1 MFYKGTSLAQD
12 GRFLNPD
19 KKIQSKLNYPEEF
32 SHKISKNKIN
42 IPIIKQWI
50 SKKIN
55 DILSFDDELLTNLII
70 NLIEET
76 ENEFIDGK
84 NIYYSIMGF
93 LGDDTFNFC
102 QELWKILIKGQNSKN
117 FIPIEL
123 IQEKKIEIEEEA
135 KNKKNKMK
143 FLEDLIKKEESIK
156 ESKNEND
163 NKNSHH
169 HKHKHKDDSHKHH
182 HHHHRNKNYY
192 KYKDNH
198 HKLTRKRSRSNSDK
212 TK

>member
-12 GRFLNPD
+12 GRFVNPD

-70 NLIEET
+70 NLIEEN

-102 QELWKILIKGQNSKN
+102 QELWKILIKGENSKN

-135 KNKKNKMK
+135 KIKKNKMK
-143 FLEDLIKKEESIK
+143 FLEDLIKKEESLK
-156 ESKNEND
+156 ENKIEND
-163 NKNSHH
+163 KSHH
-169 HKHKHKDDSHKHH
+169 HHRHKHKHKDDSYKHH
-182 HHHHRNKNYY
+182 HHDYY
-192 KYKDNH
+192 KYKDDK
-198 HKLTRKRSRSNSDK
+198 HKLSRSRSKNEK

>member
-12 GRFLNPD
+12 GRFVNPD

-70 NLIEET
+70 NLIEEN

-102 QELWKILIKGQNSKN
+102 QELWKILIKGENSKN

-135 KNKKNKMK
+135 KIKKNKMK
-143 FLEDLIKKEESIK
+143 FLEDLIKKEESLK
-156 ESKNEND
+156 ENKIEND
-163 NKNSHH
+163 KSHH
-169 HKHKHKDDSHKHH
+169 HHHRHKHKNKDDSYKHH
-182 HHHHRNKNYY
+182 HHHDYY
-192 KYKDNH
+192 KYKENK
-198 HKLTRKRSRSNSDK
+198 HKLSRSRSKNEK

>member
-12 GRFLNPD
+12 GRFVNPD

-70 NLIEET
+70 NLIEEN

-102 QELWKILIKGQNSKN
+102 QELWKILIKGENSKN

-123 IQEKKIEIEEEA
+123 IQEKKIEIEKEE
-135 KNKKNKMK
+135 KIKKNKMK
-143 FLEDLIKKEESIK
+143 FLEDLIKKEESLK
-156 ESKNEND
+156 ENKIEND
-163 NKNSHH
+163 KSHH
-169 HKHKHKDDSHKHH
+169 HHHRHKHKHKDDSYKHH
-182 HHHHRNKNYY
+182 HHDYY
-192 KYKDNH
+192 KYKDDK
-198 HKLTRKRSRSNSDK
+198 HKLSRSRSKNEK

>member
-1 MFYKGTSLAQD
+1 MFYKGTSLFQD

-70 NLIEET
+70 NLIEEND
-76 ENEFIDGK
+76 NEFIDGK
-84 NIYYSIMGF
+84 KIYYTIMGF
-93 LGDDTFNFC
+93 LGEDTFNFC

-117 FIPIEL
+117 FIPYEL

-135 KNKKNKMK
+135 KIKKNKMK
-143 FLEDLIKKEESIK
+143 FLEDLIKKEETIK
-156 ESKNEND
+156 ESKIDKE
-163 NKNSHH
+163 KNHHQHHH
-169 HKHKHKDDSHKHH
+169 HKNKYRDDSHKHN
-182 HHHHRNKNYY
+182 HRNKNYY
-192 KYKDNH
+192 KDINKHKH
-198 HKLTRKRSRSNSDK
+198 HRSRNNSK
-212 TK
+212 ETK

>member
-12 GRFLNPD
+12 GRFVNPD

-70 NLIEET
+70 NLIEEN

-102 QELWKILIKGQNSKN
+102 QELWKILIKGENSKN

-135 KNKKNKMK
+135 KIKKNKMK
-143 FLEDLIKKEESIK
+143 FLEDLIKKEESLK
-156 ESKNEND
+156 ENKIEND
-163 NKNSHH
+163 KSHH
-169 HKHKHKDDSHKHH
+169 HHYRHKHKHKDDSYKHH
-182 HHHHRNKNYY
+182 HHDYY
-192 KYKDNH
+192 KYKDDK
-198 HKLTRKRSRSNSDK
+198 HKLSRSRSKNEK

>member
-12 GRFLNPD
+12 GRFVNPD

-55 DILSFDDELLTNLII
+55 DILSFDDELLTNLIV
-70 NLIEET
+70 NLIEEN

-93 LGDDTFNFC
+93 LGDDTFKFC
-102 QELWKILIKGQNSKN
+102 QELWKILSKGENSKN

-135 KNKKNKMK
+135 KIKKNKMK
-143 FLEDLIKKEESIK
+143 FLEDLIKKEESLK
-156 ESKNEND
+156 ENKIEND
-163 NKNSHH
+163 KSHH
-169 HKHKHKDDSHKHH
+169 HHHRHKHKHKDDSYKHH
-182 HHHHRNKNYY
+182 HHDYY
-192 KYKDNH
+192 KYKDDK
-198 HKLTRKRSRSNSDK
+198 HKLSRSRSKNEK

>member
-12 GRFLNPD
+12 GRFVNPD

-55 DILSFDDELLTNLII
+55 DILSFDDELLTNLIV
-70 NLIEET
+70 NLIEEN

-102 QELWKILIKGQNSKN
+102 QELWKILIKGENSKN

-135 KNKKNKMK
+135 KIKKNKMK
-143 FLEDLIKKEESIK
+143 FLEDLIKKEESLK
-156 ESKNEND
+156 ENKIEND
-163 NKNSHH
+163 KSHH
-169 HKHKHKDDSHKHH
+169 HHHRHKHKNKDDSYKHH
-182 HHHHRNKNYY
+182 HHHDYY
-192 KYKDNH
+192 KYKDNK
-198 HKLTRKRSRSNSDK
+198 HKLSRSRSKNEK

>member
-12 GRFLNPD
+12 GRFVNPD

-55 DILSFDDELLTNLII
+55 DILSFDDELLTNLIV
-70 NLIEET
+70 NLIEEN

-102 QELWKILIKGQNSKN
+102 QELWKILIKGENSKN

-135 KNKKNKMK
+135 KIKKNKMK
-143 FLEDLIKKEESIK
+143 FLEDLIKKEESLK
-156 ESKNEND
+156 ENKIEND
-163 NKNSHH
+163 KSHHH
-169 HKHKHKDDSHKHH
+169 HKHKNKDDSYKHH
-182 HHHHRNKNYY
+182 HHHDYY
-192 KYKDNH
+192 KYKDNK
-198 HKLTRKRSRSNSDK
+198 HKLSRSRSKNEK

>member
-12 GRFLNPD
+12 GRFVNPD

-55 DILSFDDELLTNLII
+55 DILSFDDELLTNLIV
-70 NLIEET
+70 NLIEEN

-102 QELWKILIKGQNSKN
+102 QELWKILIKGENSKN

-135 KNKKNKMK
+135 KIKKNKMK
-143 FLEDLIKKEESIK
+143 FLEDLIKKEESLK
-156 ESKNEND
+156 ENKIEND
-163 NKNSHH
+163 KS
-169 HKHKHKDDSHKHH
+169 HH
-182 HHHHRNKNYY
+182 HHHHRHKHKNKDDSYKHHHHHDYY
-192 KYKDNH
+192 KYKDNK
-198 HKLTRKRSRSNSDK
+198 HKLSRSRSKNEK

>member
-12 GRFLNPD
+12 GRFVNPD

-55 DILSFDDELLTNLII
+55 DILSFDDELLTNLIV
-70 NLIEET
+70 NLIEEN

-102 QELWKILIKGQNSKN
+102 QELWKILIKGENSKN

-123 IQEKKIEIEEEA
+123 IQEKKIEIEEES
-135 KNKKNKMK
+135 KIKKNKMK
-143 FLEDLIKKEESIK
+143 FLEDLIKKEESLK
-156 ESKNEND
+156 ENKIEND
-163 NKNSHH
+163 KSHH
-169 HKHKHKDDSHKHH
+169 HHHRHKHKNKDDSYKHH
-182 HHHHRNKNYY
+182 HHHDYY
-192 KYKDNH
+192 KYKENK
-198 HKLTRKRSRSNSDK
+198 HKLSRSRSKNEK
-212 TK
+212 AK

>member
-12 GRFLNPD
+12 GRFVNPD

-55 DILSFDDELLTNLII
+55 DILSFDDELLTNLIV
-70 NLIEET
+70 NLIEEN

-102 QELWKILIKGQNSKN
+102 QELWKILIKGENSKN

-135 KNKKNKMK
+135 KIKKNKMK
-143 FLEDLIKKEESIK
+143 FLEDLIKKEESLK
-156 ESKNEND
+156 ENKIEND
-163 NKNSHH
+163 KSHH
-169 HKHKHKDDSHKHH
+169 HHHRHKHKHKDDSYKHH
-182 HHHHRNKNYY
+182 HHDYY
-192 KYKDNH
+192 KYKDDK
-198 HKLTRKRSRSNSDK
+198 HKLSRSRSKNEK

>member
-12 GRFLNPD
+12 GRFVNPD

-55 DILSFDDELLTNLII
+55 DILSFDDELLTNLIV
-70 NLIEET
+70 NLIEEN

-102 QELWKILIKGQNSKN
+102 QELWKILIKGENSKN

-135 KNKKNKMK
+135 KIKKNKMK
-143 FLEDLIKKEESIK
+143 FLEDLIKKEESLK
-156 ESKNEND
+156 ENKIEND
-163 NKNSHH
+163 KSHHHHH
-169 HKHKHKDDSHKHH
+169 HKHKNKDDSYKHH
-182 HHHHRNKNYY
+182 HHHDYY
-192 KYKDNH
+192 KYKDNK
-198 HKLTRKRSRSNSDK
+198 HKLSRSRSKNEK
-212 TK
+212 KIIN

>member
-12 GRFLNPD
+12 GRFVNPD

-55 DILSFDDELLTNLII
+55 DILSFDDELLTNLIV
-70 NLIEET
+70 NLIEEN

-102 QELWKILIKGQNSKN
+102 QELWKILIKGENSKN

-135 KNKKNKMK
+135 KIKKNKMK
-143 FLEDLIKKEESIK
+143 FLEDLIKKEESLK
-156 ESKNEND
+156 ENKIEND
-163 NKNSHH
+163 KSHH
-169 HKHKHKDDSHKHH
+169 HHHRHKHKNKDDSYKHH
-182 HHHHRNKNYY
+182 HHHDYY
-192 KYKDNH
+192 KYKDNR
-198 HKLTRKRSRSNSDK
+198 HKLSRSRSKNEK

>member
-12 GRFLNPD
+12 GRFVNPD

-55 DILSFDDELLTNLII
+55 DILSFDDELLTNLIV
-70 NLIEET
+70 NLIEEN

-102 QELWKILIKGQNSKN
+102 QELWKILIKGENSKN

-135 KNKKNKMK
+135 KIKKNKMK
-143 FLEDLIKKEESIK
+143 FLEDLIKKEESLK
-156 ESKNEND
+156 ENKIEND
-163 NKNSHH
+163 KSHHHHH
-169 HKHKHKDDSHKHH
+169 HKHKNKDDSYKHH
-182 HHHHRNKNYY
+182 HHHDYY
-192 KYKDNH
+192 KYKDNK
-198 HKLTRKRSRSNSDK
+198 HKLSRSRSKNEK

>member
-12 GRFLNPD
+12 GRFVNPD

-55 DILSFDDELLTNLII
+55 DILSFDDELLTNLIV
-70 NLIEET
+70 NLIEEN

-93 LGDDTFNFC
+93 LGDDTFHFC
-102 QELWKILIKGQNSKN
+102 QELWKILIKGENSKN

-135 KNKKNKMK
+135 KIKKNKMK
-143 FLEDLIKKEESIK
+143 FLEDLIKKEESLK
-156 ESKNEND
+156 ENKIEND
-163 NKNSHH
+163 KSHH
-169 HKHKHKDDSHKHH
+169 HHHRHKHKHKDDSYKHH
-182 HHHHRNKNYY
+182 HHHDYY
-192 KYKDNH
+192 KYKENK
-198 HKLTRKRSRSNSDK
+198 HKLSRSRSKNEK
-212 TK
+212 AK

>member
-12 GRFLNPD
+12 GRFVNPD

-55 DILSFDDELLTNLII
+55 DILSFDDELLTNLIV
-70 NLIEET
+70 NLIEEN

-102 QELWKILIKGQNSKN
+102 QELWKILIKGENSKN

-135 KNKKNKMK
+135 KIKKNKMK
-143 FLEDLIKKEESIK
+143 FLEDLIKKEESLK
-156 ESKNEND
+156 ENKIEND
-163 NKNSHH
+163 KS
-169 HKHKHKDDSHKHH
+169 H
-182 HHHHRNKNYY
+182 HHHHRHKHKYKDDSYKHHHHDYY
-192 KYKDNH
+192 KYKDDK
-198 HKLTRKRSRSNSDK
+198 HKLSRSRSKNEK

>member
-12 GRFLNPD
+12 GRFVNPD

-70 NLIEET
+70 NLIEEN

-102 QELWKILIKGQNSKN
+102 QELWKILIKGENSKN

-135 KNKKNKMK
+135 KIKKNKMK
-143 FLEDLIKKEESIK
+143 FLEDLIKKEESLK
-156 ESKNEND
+156 ENKIEND
-163 NKNSHH
+163 KSHH
-169 HKHKHKDDSHKHH
+169 HHHRHKHKNKDDSYKHH
-182 HHHHRNKNYY
+182 HHHDYY
-192 KYKDNH
+192 KYK
-198 HKLTRKRSRSNSDK
+198 
-212 TK
+212 

>member
-12 GRFLNPD
+12 GRFVNPD

-70 NLIEET
+70 NLIEEN

-102 QELWKILIKGQNSKN
+102 QELWKILIKGENSKN

-135 KNKKNKMK
+135 KIKKNKMK
-143 FLEDLIKKEESIK
+143 FLEDLIKKEESLK
-156 ESKNEND
+156 ENKIEND
-163 NKNSHH
+163 KS
-169 HKHKHKDDSHKHH
+169 H
-182 HHHHRNKNYY
+182 HHHHRHKHKYKDDSYKHHHHDYY
-192 KYKDNH
+192 KYKDDK
-198 HKLTRKRSRSNSDK
+198 HKLSRSRSKNEK

>member
-12 GRFLNPD
+12 GRFVNPD

-55 DILSFDDELLTNLII
+55 DILSFDDELLTNLIV
-70 NLIEET
+70 NLIEEN
-76 ENEFIDGK
+76 ENEFINGK

-102 QELWKILIKGQNSKN
+102 QELWKILIKGENSKN

-135 KNKKNKMK
+135 KIKKNKMK
-143 FLEDLIKKEESIK
+143 FLEDLIKKEESLK
-156 ESKNEND
+156 ENKIEND
-163 NKNSHH
+163 KSHH
-169 HKHKHKDDSHKHH
+169 HHHRHKHKHKDDSYKHH
-182 HHHHRNKNYY
+182 HHDYY
-192 KYKDNH
+192 KYKDDK
-198 HKLTRKRSRSNSDK
+198 HKLSRSRSKNEK

>member
-12 GRFLNPD
+12 GRFVNPD

-70 NLIEET
+70 NLIEEN

-102 QELWKILIKGQNSKN
+102 QELWKILIKGENSKN

-135 KNKKNKMK
+135 KIKKNKMK
-143 FLEDLIKKEESIK
+143 FLEDLIKKEESLK
-156 ESKNEND
+156 ENKIEND
-163 NKNSHH
+163 KSHH
-169 HKHKHKDDSHKHH
+169 HHHRHKHKNKDDNYKHH
-182 HHHHRNKNYY
+182 HHHDYY
-192 KYKDNH
+192 KYKENK
-198 HKLTRKRSRSNSDK
+198 HKLSRSRSKNEK

>member
-12 GRFLNPD
+12 GRFVNPD

-55 DILSFDDELLTNLII
+55 DILSFDDELLTNLIV
-70 NLIEET
+70 NLIEEN

-102 QELWKILIKGQNSKN
+102 QELWKILIKGENSKN

-135 KNKKNKMK
+135 KIKKNKMK
-143 FLEDLIKKEESIK
+143 FLEDLIKKEESLK
-156 ESKNEND
+156 ENKIEND
-163 NKNSHH
+163 KSHH
-169 HKHKHKDDSHKHH
+169 HHHRHKHKNKDDSYKHH
-182 HHHHRNKNYY
+182 HHHDYY
-192 KYKDNH
+192 KYKENK
-198 HKLTRKRSRSNSDK
+198 HKLSRSRSKNEK

>member
-12 GRFLNPD
+12 GRFVNPD

-55 DILSFDDELLTNLII
+55 DILSFDDELLTNLIV
-70 NLIEET
+70 NLIEEN

-102 QELWKILIKGQNSKN
+102 QELWKILIKGENSKN

-135 KNKKNKMK
+135 KIKKNKMK
-143 FLEDLIKKEESIK
+143 FLEDLIKKEESLK
-156 ESKNEND
+156 ENKIEND
-163 NKNSHH
+163 KSHH
-169 HKHKHKDDSHKHH
+169 HHHRHKHKNKDDSYKHH
-182 HHHHRNKNYY
+182 HHHDYY
-192 KYKDNH
+192 KYKENK
-198 HKLTRKRSRSNSDK
+198 HKLSRSRSKNEK
-212 TK
+212 NNN